1 MDGFDPRSAA
11 LDLASTW
18 LALAHADILV
28 VGHTHVAFEVRVK
41 GGGLLVNPGALM
53 VGPGDPAPVVRVGV
67 EPGDLAALPP
77 AASAG
82 GTFGVLDLAERQFRV
97 HRARDGAEVEIARTV
112 SE

>member
-11 LDLASTW
+11 LDLAGIW
-18 LALAHADILV
+18 LALAHSDILV

-41 GGGLLVNPGALM
+41 GGGLLVTPGALM
-53 VGPGDPAPVVRVGV
+53 MGPGDPAPVVRVGV

-82 GTFGVLDLAERQFRV
+82 GTFGVLDVVGRQFQV
-97 HRARDGAEVEIARTV
+97 YRARDGAEVDVARIV
-112 SE
+112 AE